1 MPTAKRDLPTIPFP
15 SREAFRDWLGEN
27 GSSAPGLW
35 VKLAKAGSG
44 HPSVTNA
51 EAVEEALAHGW
62 IDGQGARFDDEWWL
76 IRFTPRRRR
85 SKWSKVNTETATRLI
100 AEGQMTPAGMREVE
114 AAKADGRW
122 AVAYD
127 PPSRATVPEGAQPP
141 TELETKDLSPGKG
154 PAAKSGD
161 QLAVNYHGVA
171 FSTGEVFDSSFGRGQ
186 PLPVELGAGGVIP
199 GFEQGLEG
207 MKAGGRRQITIPPEL
222 AYGPQ
227 GSPPAIGPNETLVFV
242 LDLVSIK

>member
-1 MPTAKRDLPTIPFP
+1 MRTRHLIACGLAAMSLAAAGCGEEKAE
-15 SREAFRDWLGEN
+15 EARSG
-27 GSSAPGLW
+27 SAP
-35 VKLAKAGSG
+35 S
-44 HPSVTNA
+44 
-51 EAVEEALAHGW
+51 EEATEEAPAEPSSSGE
-62 IDGQGARFDDEWWL
+62 GATTKGAFGKQP
-76 IRFTPRRRR
+76 T
-85 SKWSKVNTETATRLI
+85 V
-100 AEGQMTPAGMREVE
+100 
-114 AAKADGRW
+114 
-122 AVAYD
+122 
-127 PPSRATVPEGAQPP
+127 TVPDGAQPP

-186 PLPVELGAGGVIP
+186 TLPVELGAGGVIP